1 MDVYNIRKL
10 YMPKNDPIK
19 ELYRSLSG
27 KGALPLSPDD
37 PYYVPI
43 HESTPEKDPI
53 LSLWNRIDLAESESV
68 NLLTG
73 FRGNGKSTELKRLKK
88 KLEESGCRVFLV
100 DMLDYML
107 MTKPLAL
114 SDFILSLMAALAGS
128 AEKEIKELAPLTGS
142 YWKRLHSFLTTEVKL
157 DKIDLSVK
165 GGPATAKL
173 GFQLKTDP
181 DFKSKVQA
189 DLEGHL
195 TKLVED
201 ARGFVN
207 ELVEK
212 IRKLSRDQDK
222 KVVLLVD
229 SMEQIRG
236 VGEETEKVYGS
247 VVELFSGQA
256 ANLFFPRLHIVY
268 TVPPYL
274 STLAHNLGRTLGGH
288 PITQWPNIHVRISDN
303 IPGPKGTQLMV
314 KVIEKRFKGWESII
328 HKDTLIRFAEVSG
341 GDLRDFF
348 RLVRESV
355 VSLRMARVT
364 NPDAEL
370 DEISIQRVIQQL
382 ANELLPIADEDAK
395 WLARIHETKKASIAS
410 EKNLPSLARL
420 LDSNLIMNYLN
431 GEPWYDVHPLLI
443 PEIQNRGESGESQ
456 NRYGRSRTPARAGN
470 KPGRYSPYPGDTL
483 DDPYARFPG
492 SLFPGKS

>member
-1 MDVYNIRKL
+1 
-10 YMPKNDPIK
+10 MPKNDPLK
-19 ELYRSLSG
+19 KLYQSLSG
-27 KGALPLSPDD
+27 KGALPLAPDD

-43 HESTPEKDPI
+43 HEATPEKDPI

-73 FRGNGKSTELKRLKK
+73 FRGNGKSTALKRLKK

-100 DMLDYML
+100 DMLEFVL

-114 SDFILSLMAALAGS
+114 SDFILSLMAALAGC
-128 AEKEIKELAPLTGS
+128 AEKEIDDLAPLTRS
-142 YWKRLHSFLTTEVKL
+142 YWERLHSFLTTEVAL
-157 DKIDLSVK
+157 DKIELGVK
-165 GGPATAKL
+165 GGPASAKL

-181 DFKSKVQA
+181 DFKLRVQSH
-189 DLEGHL
+189 LEGHL

-212 IRKLSRDQDK
+212 IREFSHDQDK

-236 VGEETEKVYGS
+236 VGEEAEKVYGS

-256 ANLFFPRLHIVY
+256 ANLFFPKLHIVY

-274 STLAHNLGRTLGGH
+274 SALAHNLGRTLGGH
-288 PITQWPNIHVRISDN
+288 PITQWPNIHVRTSDN
-303 IPGPKGTQLMV
+303 KPDPKGTQLMV
-314 KVIEKRFKGWESII
+314 KVIEKRFPAWESLIP
-328 HKDTLIRFAEVSG
+328 KETLIRFAKASG

-348 RLVRESV
+348 RLVRESAI
-355 VSLRMARVT
+355 SLRTARMSS
-364 NPDAEL
+364 PDAVL
-370 DEISIQRVIQQL
+370 DEVLIRRVIQQL
-382 ANELLPIADEDAK
+382 TNELLPISDEDAK

-410 EKNLPSLARL
+410 EKNLPSLARF

-431 GEPWYDVHPLLI
+431 GEPWYDIHPLLI
-443 PEIQNRGESGESQ
+443 DEIKGNSGPGENQ
-456 NRYGRSRTPARAGN
+456 CQ
-470 KPGRYSPYPGDTL
+470 
-483 DDPYARFPG
+483 
-492 SLFPGKS
+492 

>member
-1 MDVYNIRKL
+1 MLKKDSKDPLKKL
-10 YMPKNDPIK
+10 YQ
-19 ELYRSLSG
+19 SLSG
-27 KGALPLSPDD
+27 RGALPLTPDD

-43 HESTPEKDPI
+43 HEATPQKDPI

-100 DMLDYML
+100 DMLEYVL

-114 SDFILSLMAALAGS
+114 SDFILSLMAALAGG
-128 AEKEIKELAPLTGS
+128 AEKEIKALAPLTQS
-142 YWKRLHSFLTTEVKL
+142 YWERLHSFLTSDVKL
-157 DKIDLSVK
+157 DKIDLSVT

-181 DFKSKVQA
+181 DFKLKVQKH
-189 DLEGHL
+189 LEGHL
-195 TKLVED
+195 TTLVED
-201 ARGFVN
+201 ARKFVN
-207 ELVEK
+207 GLVDE
-212 IRKLSRDQDK
+212 IRKLDCDPDK

-236 VGEETEKVYGS
+236 VGEDAGNIYDS

-256 ANLFFPRLHIVY
+256 ANLFFPKLHIVY

-274 STLAHNLGRTLGGH
+274 NALAHNLGRTLGGH
-288 PITQWPNIHVRISDN
+288 PVTQWPNIHVRTSTNKSD
-303 IPGPKGTQLMV
+303 PKGAQLMV
-314 KVIEKRFKGWESII
+314 KVIEKRFPDWESFIPKVI
-328 HKDTLIRFAEVSG
+328 LVRFAEVSG

-348 RLVRESV
+348 RLVRESA
-355 VSLRMARVT
+355 VSLRTDRMT
-364 NPDAEL
+364 NPAAEL
-370 DEISIQRVIQQL
+370 DEASVHRVIQQL

-395 WLARIHETKKASIAS
+395 WLARIHETKKASITS
-410 EKNLPSLARL
+410 EKDLPSLARF

-443 PEIQNRGESGESQ
+443 AEIKTAGGSGENQ
-456 NRYGRSRTPARAGN
+456 CR
-470 KPGRYSPYPGDTL
+470 
-483 DDPYARFPG
+483 
-492 SLFPGKS
+492 